1 MTLAT
6 FPLAIPSPPSP
17 IAPRSALKISL
28 LVWNLTT
35 NDGAIRASLLSAA
48 LERLGY
54 ETEVLGFTFGEGVY
68 PSLPSTLKVFAV
80 PGGNFPEIWGSV
92 RLLLDRLD
100 GDVIYAIKPQL
111 PSYGL
116 ALLNRWLSRW
126 FNNRGHVPVILDIDD
141 WEMSWH
147 GGDSWRYRP
156 SPKQFLRDLF
166 QSNGAL
172 RQPGHPLYIRALEA
186 RSHWA
191 DAVTVHTQFLQ
202 ERFGGFS
209 VPNGKDIDRFDPDRY
224 DPATC
229 RATLGLSDYRLL
241 MFPGAPRPYKGVE
254 DVLAALEMLDEPDL
268 RLAIVGGSPYDNYD
282 QELRD
287 RWGKWLIQ
295 IPRQSADTMPAV
307 VSAAHVVV
315 VPQRDDPATRA
326 QFPLKITDGMALAK
340 PVLAARVGDVPLI
353 LGDTGYL
360 VDPSSPA
367 QIADR
372 IREIFGDYD
381 AALAQGRRAR
391 DRCIEHYSLAAM
403 QTALVEVLASI
414 GVLSP
419 SLEPASAALSGPS
432 SGQPSVT
439 SVLHKG

>member
-1 MTLAT
+1 MILAT
-6 FPLAIPSPPSP
+6 SPPAATSS
-17 IAPRSALKISL
+17 IAPPRSATKVSL

-35 NDGAIRASLLSAA
+35 NDGAIRASLLAAA

-54 ETEVLGFTFGEGVY
+54 EPEVLGFTFGEGIY
-68 PSLPSTLKVFAV
+68 PSLPSDLRVFAV
-80 PGGNFPEIWGSV
+80 PGGNFPGLWASV
-92 RLLLDRLD
+92 RQLLDRLD

-116 ALLNRWLSRW
+116 ALLQRLRLRL
-126 FNNRGHVPVILDIDD
+126 RGQRPVPVILDIDD

-147 GGDSWRYRP
+147 GGDTWRYRP

-166 QSNGAL
+166 QANGAL

-202 ERFGGFS
+202 DRFGGLS
-209 VPNGKDIDRFDPDRY
+209 VPNGKDVDRFDPDRY

-229 RATLGLSDYRLL
+229 RASLGLSDYRLL

-254 DVLAALEMLDEPDL
+254 DVLAALEILNEPDL

-307 VSAAHVVV
+307 VAAAHVVV
-315 VPQRDDPATRA
+315 VTQRDDPATRA

-340 PVLAARVGDVPLI
+340 PIIASRVGDVPRI

-360 VDPSSPA
+360 VDPSSPE

-372 IREIFGDYD
+372 IREIFGNYD
-381 AALAQGRRAR
+381 AALAQGHRAR
-391 DRCIEHYSLAAM
+391 SRCVEHYSLAAM
-403 QTALVEVLASI
+403 QTALVEVFASI
-414 GVLSP
+414 GV
-419 SLEPASAALSGPS
+419 SGPVS
-432 SGQPSVT
+432 SPISGPISGQPSVT

>member
-6 FPLAIPSPPSP
+6 FPLATASPRS
-17 IAPRSALKISL
+17 IAPRSAPKISL

-35 NDGAIRASLLSAA
+35 NDGAIRASLLAES
-48 LERLGY
+48 LDRLGY
-54 ETEVLGFTFGEGVY
+54 ETEVLGFTFGEGIY
-68 PSLPSTLKVFAV
+68 PSLPSDLKVFAV
-80 PGGNFPEIWGSV
+80 PGGNFPGIWASV
-92 RLLLDRLD
+92 RQLLDRLD

-116 ALLNRWLSRW
+116 ALLNKLRR
-126 FNNRGHVPVILDIDD
+126 HKPVILDIDD

-147 GGDSWRYRP
+147 GGDDWRYRP
-156 SPKQFLRDLF
+156 SPKQLFRDLF
-166 QSNGAL
+166 RPDGAL

-191 DAVTVHTQFLQ
+191 DAVTVHTRFLQ
-202 ERFGGFS
+202 DRFGGFS

-229 RATLGLSDYRLL
+229 RADLGLSDYRLL

-254 DVLAALEMLDEPDL
+254 DVLAALELLNEPDL

-340 PVLAARVGDVPLI
+340 PVIAARVGDVPLI

-391 DRCIEHYSLAAM
+391 DRCIEQYSLAAM

-414 GVLSP
+414 GVSSP
-419 SLEPASAALSGPS
+419 CPESESAASTSGS
-432 SGQPSVT
+432 ISGQSSVT